1 MRKDRCGICGYVYDE
16 EKGIPEL
23 GIDPG
28 TKMGDLPLDF
38 ACPVCGADQEA
49 FEPEKDVYK
58 IPVGDT
64 DRMQQAEEGMSFAA
78 MSVLFSN
85 AAKGCEKQYKMQ
97 EKELFMQL
105 SDYYKQKAG
114 AEQGADIGKIGSLI
128 DVDINNK
135 YENAS
140 AIAAKHA
147 DRGALRALVWGE
159 KVAKIQS
166 SVIKRYAKQADALL
180 ADTKIYVCDICGF
193 IHIGDD
199 APDICPV
206 CKVPKLK
213 ISMVGR

>member
-1 MRKDRCGICGYVYDE
+1 MGRDRCGICGYVYDE
-16 EKGIPEL
+16 QKGIPEL

-38 ACPVCGADQEA
+38 ACPVCGTNQES
-49 FEPEKDVYK
+49 FEPEKDVFNAAAK
-58 IPVGDT
+58 EARKT
-64 DRMQQAEEGMSFAA
+64 QQSEEGMSFAG

-85 AAKGCEKQYKMQ
+85 IAKGCEKQYKTQ

-114 AEQGADIGKIGSLI
+114 QKKAADLEKISSLL
-128 DVDINNK
+128 DEDLSNK
-135 YENAS
+135 YESAS
-140 AIAAKHA
+140 AIAIKHA
-147 DRGALRALVWGE
+147 DRGALRASVWGE

-166 SVIKRYAKQADALL
+166 SVIKRYKKQGDALL
-180 ADTKIYVCDICGF
+180 SSTNIYVCDICGF

-206 CKVPKLK
+206 CKVPKFK

>member
-1 MRKDRCGICGYVYDE
+1 MGRDRCGVCGYAYDE
-16 EKGIPEL
+16 QKGIPEL

-38 ACPVCGADQEA
+38 ACPVCGANQEE
-49 FEPEKDVYK
+49 FEPEKDVFNM
-58 IPVGDT
+58 PVKEARKT
-64 DRMQQAEEGMSFAA
+64 QQSEEGMSFAA

-85 AAKGCEKQYKMQ
+85 IAKGCEKQYKMQ

-114 AEQGADIGKIGSLI
+114 ADKAADFGKISGLL
-128 DVDINNK
+128 DEDINNK
-135 YENAS
+135 YASAS
-140 AIAAKHA
+140 AIASKHA

-166 SVIKRYAKQADALL
+166 SLLKRYAKQGDMLL
-180 ADTKIYVCDICGF
+180 GDTKIYVCDICGF